1 MYKQYRSSQ
10 QSVDQLLEKSFSN
23 LSVTDLKSQD
33 VLGDVTESSDTV
45 RLVSELSDHIH
56 VESALAE
63 EIQKC
68 WDTVDS
74 QCSKYNGTQA
84 RSREPDDGD
93 WKTIRVFVSSTFTD
107 FFCEREVLV
116 KKVFPELRE
125 WLQTRKLYLVDCDLR
140 WGVPHDATT
149 AETIAICLD
158 ELDRCMEG
166 TGGEPFFLNL
176 LGEKYGWCPADDDLS
191 DEVRS
196 RFDWV
201 PETSITFMEI
211 LHGAIRMQNNNAQ
224 FAVRTDSIIKD
235 VPGHLLSRYKS
246 SEPRDIEHLKELKH
260 QLQER
265 FSAQIFD
272 YQCKVD
278 GVVTKFGKEI
288 VNVVELEEF
297 AERVLTFFKTA
308 VTRMF
313 PNRSEAMPVNFS
325 TILTED
331 ANQRR
336 FVSEISNNLIG
347 RKSDAEKILAYVNGE
362 ISNLEKGKLGTGDP
376 VSRKPELWGDLG
388 CHGNELLCVQGK
400 AGHGKTTL
408 MAWVTQHLI
417 KAGCRVFYHFCG
429 CSGSAS
435 VLSVLLQ
442 RLLAFLTQDY
452 TKEFLDSLYDSD
464 NSILLEKIKQCL
476 VTMATNEDRREK
488 LVFVFDGLDQ
498 LTDANSMFH
507 LSWLPPHLPG
517 NVRCIV
523 STSTH
528 PPTLNRIQEHAHLF
542 LQINNLQRDDAQ
554 TIVETF
560 LGKFN
565 KRLDPKQ
572 LQLILDSKCSESP
585 FWLYLICE
593 ELRIYGDF
601 RTLTHRVQAITTSM
615 AAALQAI
622 LTRLVDE
629 DDTGAMKT
637 TLCLIAC
644 SDDVI
649 TCLDLQR
656 MLGDI
661 SAREAL
667 PPMTW
672 SRVRRH
678 LKAYLRILDGSDTIS
693 FVHADIK
700 RVIQECFVKNRD
712 DISRYHTKL
721 CDYIEHWC
729 ENTLLRRDF
738 LAFHMVKANLH
749 KRLLNFLRNDL
760 DSSKIPSFRRSS
772 FINDMR
778 CRHLADPVIKGV
790 HPAQICRFCR
800 HGKAV
805 FHPSRMH
812 LNERMCVVCGG
823 FTMPIPG
830 RNVDA
835 HLCNFHGVHI
845 RPESPKCFLCGK
857 IQGKEFMSPAVL
869 CMHCQF
875 HNNGKR
881 CCVVEVK

>member
-1 MYKQYRSSQ
+1 MAVHLTPSSSLCYFAYNYGSPPNPILKYGSPPNSILKFVLFNVLCYFTYRYGSPPNSI
-10 QSVDQLLEKSFSN
+10 
-23 LSVTDLKSQD
+23 LKF
-33 VLGDVTESSDTV
+33 VLFN
-45 RLVSELSDHIH
+45 
-56 VESALAE
+56 
-63 EIQKC
+63 KC

-93 WKTIRVFVSSTFTD
+93 WKTIR
-107 FFCEREVLV
+107 
-116 KKVFPELRE
+116 VFPELRE

-246 SEPRDIEHLKELKH
+246 SEPRDIEHLK
-260 QLQER
+260 
-265 FSAQIFD
+265 
-272 YQCKVD
+272 
-278 GVVTKFGKEI
+278 

-362 ISNLEKGKLGTGDP
+362 ISNLEKGKL
-376 VSRKPELWGDLG
+376 
-388 CHGNELLCVQGK
+388 
-400 AGHGKTTL
+400 
-408 MAWVTQHLI
+408 
-417 KAGCRVFYHFCG
+417 
-429 CSGSAS
+429 
-435 VLSVLLQ
+435 
-442 RLLAFLTQDY
+442 
-452 TKEFLDSLYDSD
+452 EFLDSLYDSD

-637 TLCLIAC
+637 
-644 SDDVI
+644 
-649 TCLDLQR
+649 
-656 MLGDI
+656 
-661 SAREAL
+661 
-667 PPMTW
+667 
-672 SRVRRH
+672 
-678 LKAYLRILDGSDTIS
+678 
-693 FVHADIK
+693 
-700 RVIQECFVKNRD
+700 VIQECFVKNRD

-738 LAFHMVKANLH
+738 LAFHMIAELSE
-749 KRLLNFLRNDL
+749 KRPRLQQ
-760 DSSKIPSFRRSS
+760 DSK
-772 FINDMR
+772 
-778 CRHLADPVIKGV
+778 L
-790 HPAQICRFCR
+790 
-800 HGKAV
+800 
-805 FHPSRMH
+805 
-812 LNERMCVVCGG
+812 
-823 FTMPIPG
+823 
-830 RNVDA
+830 
-835 HLCNFHGVHI
+835 
-845 RPESPKCFLCGK
+845 PKK
-857 IQGKEFMSPAVL
+857 
-869 CMHCQF
+869 
-875 HNNGKR
+875 
-881 CCVVEVK
+881 